1 MKEQLIKIL
10 FFNSFH
16 PKKKDFFQEIVEQR
30 LVQIKEVF
38 QDNFRIK
45 GNLSSI
51 FEDEMVY
58 AIIKSYNLALTDIHA
73 YIEDVAILL
82 YGDVLACWTEYE
94 IYLIVK
100 RNERIQ
106 QKHDEMHAP
115 FEHRMSGDDYEKG
128 EIVMDTSLDRRCFYI
143 DDLKIPLLLS
153 DAIVYANLI
162 QFVKGKKWYEMLSKL
177 ELSRQG
183 THFIYYKSSP
193 LLPYGRLISSALILS
208 YKQRD
213 HWLALAPFFQTD
225 RWDLLTNHEKVKEC
239 IENSSLELD
248 VSQFYKGNGCVKCFD
263 EGLIRAIKNKNEIAE
278 IIRFTIHAS
287 SRRDFFQLFH
297 KAYKELMSSMYEVLG
312 IKMSFWVSEE
322 FPLYSIMNTIN
333 RKVKASVS
341 LSIASSQ
348 ILASSKTL
356 THKGIVLNEQIA
368 NGLTKLSD
376 TDILKEIQITKRFL
390 S

>member
-1 MKEQLIKIL
+1 ML
-10 FFNSFH
+10 FFNLYH
-16 PKKKDFFQEIVEQR
+16 LKKKDFFHEIVEQR
-30 LVQIKEVF
+30 LIQISKVF
-38 QDNFRIK
+38 QDSDK
-45 GNLSSI
+45 VKENLSSI
-51 FEDEMVY
+51 FEDKMMYNV
-58 AIIKSYNLALTDIHA
+58 IKSYNLALTDKHL

-82 YGDVLACWTEYE
+82 YGNILACWTEYE

-100 RNERIQ
+100 RNEKIQ
-106 QKHDEMHAP
+106 QKRKEKDTALDYSITNYE
-115 FEHRMSGDDYEKG
+115 YEKG
-128 EIVMDTSLDRRCFYI
+128 EIVMEVSLDTRLFYI

-193 LLPYGRLISSALILS
+193 LLPYDRLISSALILS
-208 YKQRD
+208 YKQRN

-225 RWDLLTNHEKVKEC
+225 RWNLLTNYEKVKEC
-239 IENSSLELD
+239 IENSSLAFD
-248 VSQFYKGNGCVKCFD
+248 ASRFYKGTGCVKCFD
-263 EGLIRAIKNKNEIAE
+263 EGLISAIKNKNEIAE
-278 IIRFTIHAS
+278 IIRFTIHAG

-297 KAYKELMSSMYEVLG
+297 KAYKELMSAMYEVLG

-341 LSIASSQ
+341 LSIASCQ
-348 ILASSKTL
+348 ILASSKTF

-368 NGLTKLSD
+368 YGLTKLSD